1 MAQRRIPVVIVAGFL
16 GSGKTTMLNHLLRNS
31 AGARIGVVV
40 NDFGSINIDAMTV
53 AGQVDSTVSLG
64 NGCLC
69 CAVDASGLDA
79 MLAKLAG
86 PGSEIDVIVIEA
98 SGLAEPRDLI
108 RLVLASECDRIE
120 YGGLLE
126 VVDAAEFTRTRARHP
141 ELDQHL
147 ALADLVVLNKTD
159 RLDAGERAALLAV
172 LEPIAVGTPLLPTAM
187 GRIDPE
193 LLFDRPRRPDRP
205 EVPRQLSLTD
215 LLRED
220 HEECGHEHHLHAG
233 YESIEFISAEPLN
246 PRRLMRF
253 LDDRPGG
260 LYRMKGVV
268 YFGIPDHKQRFELHT
283 VGNFLRFHQ
292 SGWSPGEPRTT
303 QLVLIGA
310 GIDADALRSGLRAC
324 VETDPEA
331 LAGNDMLPVLRYA
344 RG

>member
-1 MAQRRIPVVIVAGFL
+1 MIVAGFL

-53 AGQVDSTVSLG
+53 AGQVDSMVSLG

-79 MLAKLAG
+79 MLGKLADPAAG
-86 PGSEIDVIVIEA
+86 IDVIVIEA

-108 RLVLASECDRIE
+108 RMVLASECERIE

-126 VVDAAEFTRTRARHP
+126 VVDAAEFIRTRELHP

-159 RLDAGERAALLAV
+159 RVDEHTRADLLAI
-172 LEPIAVGTPLLPTAM
+172 LESIVGGTPLLPTVH
-187 GRIDPE
+187 GRVDPE
-193 LLFDRPRRPDRP
+193 LLFDRPHRPHRTD
-205 EVPRQLSLTD
+205 VPRQLSLTD
-215 LLRED
+215 LLLDEHED
-220 HEECGHEHHLHAG
+220 CGHEHHLHAG
-233 YESIEFISAEPLN
+233 YESIEFTSAEPLH

-268 YFGIPDHKQRFELHT
+268 YFGIPGHQDKFELHT
-283 VGNFLRFHQ
+283 VGNFLRFH
-292 SGWSPGEPRTT
+292 SSSWSRREERTT
-303 QLVLIGA
+303 RLVLIGA
-310 GIDADALRSGLRAC
+310 GIDAEALRTRLREC
-324 VETDPEA
+324 VQAEPEA
-331 LAGNDMLPVLRYA
+331 PAAGDMLPVLRYA
-344 RG
+344 G